1 MNRADILDTAK
12 GYVTQDRNVTHGEPE
27 ETFGLIAAYW
37 SAHLGIAVSETD
49 VAALM
54 TLFKLA
60 RLKANPTNP
69 ENWVDGCGYLA
80 CGGEIAAQQAR
91 SATERAATDPQAASG
106 ATDTRQPTPGVYGA
120 EIGAWAR
127 NSYTALHAKLIG
139 PDTGAG
145 DGALFSSGWTPE
157 TEDEHI
163 NKIADERASGPFV
176 SVSLD
181 DLTTEG

>member
-1 MNRADILDTAK
+1 M
-12 GYVTQDRNVTHGEPE
+12 THGEPE

-91 SATERAATDPQAASG
+91 SATESAATAPQAAP
-106 ATDTRQPTPGVYGA
+106 TLNDTHQPTPGLYEAPTRLRRGY
-120 EIGAWAR
+120 ER
-127 NSYTALHAKLIG
+127 
-139 PDTGAG
+139 
-145 DGALFSSGWTPE
+145 TPE
-157 TEDEHI
+157 
-163 NKIADERASGPFV
+163 
-176 SVSLD
+176 
-181 DLTTEG
+181 

>member
-1 MNRADILDTAK
+1 MTQIDYYLSTISPYAYLAGDRLEKIAGRHGARVTYRPLDIMQLF
-12 GYVTQDRNVTHGEPE
+12 DRTGGVRP
-27 ETFGLIAAYW
+27 AARHPSRMDYRSQELARW

-91 SATERAATDPQAASG
+91 SATERAATAPQADP
-106 ATDTRQPTPGVYGA
+106 TLNDTRQPTPGLYEAPTRLCRGY
-120 EIGAWAR
+120 ER
-127 NSYTALHAKLIG
+127 
-139 PDTGAG
+139 
-145 DGALFSSGWTPE
+145 TPE
-157 TEDEHI
+157 
-163 NKIADERASGPFV
+163 
-176 SVSLD
+176 
-181 DLTTEG
+181 

>member
-1 MNRADILDTAK
+1 MTRAPAPCTRAGILGEAARI
-12 GYVTQDRNVTHGEPE
+12 VTQDRNVTHGEPE

-80 CGGEIAAQQAR
+80 CGGEIGAKQAR
-91 SATERAATDPQAASG
+91 SATERAATAPQADQ
-106 ATDTRQPTPGVYGA
+106 TLNDTRQPTPGLYGPA
-120 EIGAWAR
+120 TRLRRGYER
-127 NSYTALHAKLIG
+127 
-139 PDTGAG
+139 
-145 DGALFSSGWTPE
+145 TP
-157 TEDEHI
+157 
-163 NKIADERASGPFV
+163 A
-176 SVSLD
+176 
-181 DLTTEG
+181 

>member
-1 MNRADILDTAK
+1 MTDAAAPCTRAGILEEAARI
-12 GYVTQDRNVTHGEPE
+12 VTQDRNVTHGEPE

-60 RLKANPTNP
+60 RLKANPSNP

-91 SATERAATDPQAASG
+91 SATERAATAPQAAP
-106 ATDTRQPTPGVYGA
+106 TLNDTRQPTPGLYEAPTRLRRGY
-120 EIGAWAR
+120 ER
-127 NSYTALHAKLIG
+127 
-139 PDTGAG
+139 
-145 DGALFSSGWTPE
+145 TP
-157 TEDEHI
+157 
-163 NKIADERASGPFV
+163 A
-176 SVSLD
+176 
-181 DLTTEG
+181 

>member
-1 MNRADILDTAK
+1 MNRAGILDTAK

-37 SAHLGIAVSETD
+37 SSHLDIPVTETD
-49 VAALM
+49 VAVLM

-91 SATERAATDPQAASG
+91 RATQRAPEGALGTSG
-106 ATDTRQPTPGVYGA
+106 AKDARQPVPGVY
-120 EIGAWAR
+120 E
-127 NSYTALHAKLIG
+127 AK
-139 PDTGAG
+139 
-145 DGALFSSGWTPE
+145 
-157 TEDEHI
+157 
-163 NKIADERASGPFV
+163 N
-176 SVSLD
+176 
-181 DLTTEG
+181 EGQSA